1 MRRQL
6 PFFVAAAFGGAA
18 LAYYLDPVSGRRRRH
33 TTRDRTFSLVSHG
46 RQRSRRLARHAS
58 SEAYGLGQRLVH
70 NLPGRAPDLDDV
82 TLAHKVESILFRDRD
97 VPKGNINVNAENGVV
112 FLRGEVER
120 PELVEALGER
130 VHKVRGVRGVENL
143 LHVPAPAPEPKK
155 EPKATPPK
163 RSRSQKKT

>member
-6 PFFVAAAFGGAA
+6 PFIVAAAIGGAA

-33 TTRDRTFSLVSHG
+33 TTRDRTFSLVRHG

-70 NLPGRAPDLDDV
+70 NLPGRTPDLDDA

-120 PELVEALGER
+120 PELVEVLGER

-143 LHVPAPAPEPKK
+143 LHVPAPAPEPARK
-155 EPKATPPK
+155 PTPPR
-163 RSRSQKKT
+163 RSRSRKKT